1 MLTETQR
8 NQMRAETELAIK
20 TQEAAEMSAQLDT
33 ANQSLV
39 SVALAEA
46 AAREHLAAERA
57 ARLIAEEDASAAVN
71 ASEAA
76 SAAASAAVIASEAAA
91 SKAAQTK
98 LRLEATLARAQGV
111 HEAAVAAEIQAR
123 AKNISALEY
132 LVALHMQQQ

>member
-1 MLTETQR
+1 MLPV
-8 NQMRAETELAIK
+8 
-20 TQEAAEMSAQLDT
+20 AEMSAQLDT

-76 SAAASAAVIASEAAA
+76 SAAVIASEAAA
-91 SKAAQTK
+91 SKAAQTW
-98 LRLEATLARAQGV
+98 TPTTSTTG
-111 HEAAVAAEIQAR
+111 QAC
-123 AKNISALEY
+123 
-132 LVALHMQQQ
+132 